1 MSLRIKIKTCPG
13 SLPVKNHELAL
24 ILATPRSATL
34 RALVAIFFAA
44 ACGACDADPDT
55 DAGVDAALADAG
67 SASDAGPLDGGGEL
81 VVPATYEFDS
91 RFAPGTS
98 SVDHGGQT
106 ARHVLMVD
114 LETYVGGLTADIDS
128 GSLDPAEGTV
138 VPRLEYFFS
147 LAAAD
152 RAADPFR
159 LSTDPASDQATYGDL
174 SSSANLLAKLAG
186 NDTATDYRDWST
198 AFVGWSDPA
207 IAAHGGGVDSPTNL
221 VSAIFETL
229 EANAIARGTG
239 LDRLS
244 PAGEA
249 LPVHVTESGID
260 LAELLQKF
268 LLGALAFH
276 QAADDYTD
284 SDVDGKGLL
293 SDNVAQDGDAPYST
307 LEHSWDEAFGYFGA
321 AATYGDFTAAGLAAG
336 PVYADVDGS
345 GGIDLFREHNFG
357 ASVNAAKR
365 DVGATTATDFMG
377 TAWSA
382 FRTGRAIITHADGAL
397 EADEMSQLEAQRDLA
412 IGAWEAAIAATVVH
426 YINDVLAIMT
436 DFDTAAYDHARFL
449 AHAKAWGEMKG
460 FALMFQFNPRS
471 PLSTSDFASLHGSIG
486 DAPVLPADGAT
497 AAADYRVALRA
508 ARALLGAA
516 YGFDAANLGDDV
528 GAGGW

>member
-1 MSLRIKIKTCPG
+1 MTKHD
-13 SLPVKNHELAL
+13 PVL
-24 ILATPRSATL
+24 ILARPRAA
-34 RALVAIFFAA
+34 ALPAVAAILFAA
-44 ACGACDADPDT
+44 ACVACDGGDPAT
-55 DAGVDAALADAG
+55 DAAVDAGPADAG
-67 SASDAGPLDGGGEL
+67 PGADAGPADAGGEL
-81 VVPATYEFDS
+81 VVPTNYEFDS
-91 RFAPGTS
+91 RFTPGAS

-114 LETYVGGLTADIDS
+114 IKTYVGGLTADIDS
-128 GSLDPAEGTV
+128 GALDPAEGTV

-147 LAAAD
+147 LDAAD

-159 LSTDPASDQATYGDL
+159 LSTDPACEQVTYGDL
-174 SSSANLLAKLAG
+174 SSSANLLGKLAG

-221 VSAIFETL
+221 VTAIFETL
-229 EANAIARGTG
+229 EANAVARGTG
-239 LDRLS
+239 VDRLS

-260 LAELLQKF
+260 LAELLQKL

-284 SDVDGKGLL
+284 GDVAGKGLL
-293 SDNVAQDGDAPYST
+293 SDNTVPDGDAPYST
-307 LEHSWDEAFGYFGA
+307 LEHAWDEALGYFGA
-321 AATYGDFTAAGLAAG
+321 AATYGEFTAAGLAAG

-345 GGIDLFREHNFG
+345 GGIDIFREHNFG
-357 ASVNAAKR
+357 ACVNAAKR

-382 FRTGRAIITHADGAL
+382 FRTGRALITRADGVL
-397 EADEMSQLEAQRDLA
+397 DADEMSQLEAQRDLA

-426 YINDVLAIMT
+426 YINEVLVIMA
-436 DFDTAAYDHARFL
+436 DFETAAYDHARFL
-449 AHAKAWGEMKG
+449 AHAKAWSEMKG

-471 PLSTSDFASLHGSIG
+471 PLSASDFASLHGWIA

-497 AAADYRVALRA
+497 AAADYRAALRQ
-508 ARALLGAA
+508 ARALLGTA
-516 YGFDAANLGDDV
+516 YGFDAANLGDDA
-528 GAGGW
+528 GDGGW